1 MEWADWQAAFAVVPS
16 AALGA
21 ARSHHHWL
29 AAAAPGSPAGR
40 CHWYASGWS
49 LQPPVPHGELGVSRF
64 CDCFHKQVE
73 LYCCCSCNELG
84 GSFCPKRTV
93 EAHHL
98 NMPQDFCPSTSQ
110 CLSVYVVYCR
120 VICVPSYCFTCKGE
134 HLFHLSRSLGSSCG
148 WWWSWPSSART
159 CRRSSAVPLPS
170 TSCLLAG
177 EVNWGKGLH

>member
-1 MEWADWQAAFAVVPS
+1 MVWGLIDRLLLLLSPQLLWVL
-16 AALGA
+16 LGA
-21 ARSHHHWL
+21 TIIGLLLQRL
-29 AAAAPGSPAGR
+29 AAR
-40 CHWYASGWS
+40 
-49 LQPPVPHGELGVSRF
+49 LGVVTGMHLAEVCNRQYRTVSSVSAVRF

-134 HLFHLSRSLGSSCG
+134 HLFHLSRPLGSSCG
-148 WWWSWPSSART
+148 
-159 CRRSSAVPLPS
+159 
-170 TSCLLAG
+170 
-177 EVNWGKGLH
+177 